1 MCGSA
6 ARYGRLKK
14 GGPVGPSLGK
24 CSRPAARSQTFP
36 FLRNNGMTLTPTD
49 PVLIL
54 SDLHLG
60 HRASRIDDT
69 SSLEPLIRP
78 FRTAIFNGDTA
89 ELWHPADR
97 PTGRK
102 LTADL
107 ARFCH
112 HEGCKAIFVNGNHD
126 PDISEVNHLDLH
138 DGAILVTHGDILF
151 LGVAP
156 WSKEAKH
163 YLSAHRRIL
172 KELGEDALGSFEHR
186 LLATKRASV
195 ELQLWENPIAG
206 KSLSGLGMLALQ
218 AWPPTRPF
226 KIAHA
231 WWQTPSLAADLMKL
245 FRPQAHVVVIG
256 HTHYPGVWRR
266 AGRIIINT
274 GSFLNFMTAQAAIIE
289 GERLEV
295 RPVKQRNGNFPLGKV
310 KEVFWI
316 PKTGV
321 QEHPP
326 GEQAAAA

>member
-1 MCGSA
+1 
-6 ARYGRLKK
+6 
-14 GGPVGPSLGK
+14 
-24 CSRPAARSQTFP
+24 
-36 FLRNNGMTLTPTD
+36 MTLTPTD

-69 SSLEPLIRP
+69 SRLEPLIRP

-97 PTGRK
+97 PLGRK

-112 HEGCKAIFVNGNHD
+112 HVGCKAIFVNGNHD

-138 DGAILVTHGDILF
+138 GGALLVTHGDILF

-156 WSKEAKH
+156 WSKEAKQ

-172 KELGEDALGSFEHR
+172 DGLGEDALGSFEQQ
-186 LLATKRASV
+186 LLATKRASL
-195 ELQLWENPIAG
+195 EIQLWENPVKG
-206 KSLSGLGMLALQ
+206 GSLSGLGMVALQ

-226 KIAHA
+226 KIVRA
-231 WWQTPSLAADLMKL
+231 WCRTPFLAADLMKL
-245 FRPQAHVVVIG
+245 FRPQAHVVLIG

-266 AGRIIINT
+266 SGRIIVNT
-274 GSFLNFMTAQAAIIE
+274 GSFLNYMSAQAAIIE

-295 RPVKQRNGNFPLGKV
+295 RSVKQRNGKFILGKI
-310 KEVFWI
+310 KEVFKI
-316 PKTGV
+316 PKAVTDPAI
-321 QEHPP
+321 HPLIKHLQLP
-326 GEQAAAA
+326 PVNRFSLKDLFGKLLKGRISTD